1 MVIFWIGFVIATGR
15 RDGSLSGMLFFV
27 YLSQTWWNNQI
38 AFLHVGS
45 SVIRIC
51 WNSLGSALKK
61 VLCSLLPNCCPK
73 VSLDVFLTRYAQIAN
88 CADYRHLSLGP
99 LDKYIK
105 QHQELLDR
113 RDTIL
118 NMAAQICSALDFL
131 ESKKIFHGDLVS
143 CDPAWQESSLCT
155 NTTFIKVTFWQIKP
169 IHTVTYWSKDTWT
182 ICRWPIMPGFRK
194 F

>member
-1 MVIFWIGFVIATGR
+1 MVIFWIDFVIATGR
-15 RDGSLSGMLFFV
+15 RDGSLSGIPFFV
-27 YLSQTWWNNQI
+27 YFSQTWWNNQI

-61 VLCSLLPNCCPK
+61 VLCSLLLSWCPM
-73 VSLDVFLTRYAQIAN
+73 VSLNVFFTRYCHI
-88 CADYRHLSLGP
+88 CASCKLWWLYRHLSLGS

-143 CDPAWQESSLCT
+143 CDSL
-155 NTTFIKVTFWQIKP
+155 
-169 IHTVTYWSKDTWT
+169 
-182 ICRWPIMPGFRK
+182 
-194 F
+194 